1 MTASIEFHFDFGSPN
16 AYLAHKVIP
25 GIEQRLGTRFK
36 YVPVLL
42 GGVFKATGNKSPMES
57 FRDVENKW
65 KYTELETQRFI
76 QNYNLAAFRRNPFFP
91 INTLTM
97 MRGAVFAQQQD
108 FFAAY
113 VDTVFSGM
121 WEQQLNMGDVAI
133 LTNAL
138 EQAGLPARTIFEAT
152 AHPEIKQA
160 LLDHTSRSVARGNF
174 GSPTFFVGK
183 EIFFGK
189 DRLVE
194 VETEYRKQMH
204 L

>member
-1 MTASIEFHFDFGSPN
+1 MTVSIEFHFDFGSPN

-25 GIEQRLGTRFK
+25 EIEQRLGTRFK
-36 YVPVLL
+36 YMPVLL
-42 GGVFKATGNKSPMES
+42 GGVFKATGNKSPMET
-57 FRDVENKW
+57 FREVENKW
-65 KYTELETQRFI
+65 KYTEMETQRFI
-76 QNYNLAAFRRNPFFP
+76 QNHNLAAFRRNPFFP

-138 EQAGLPARTIFEAT
+138 EQAGLPARTILEAT
-152 AHPEIKQA
+152 AHPEIKQS
-160 LLDHTSRSVARGNF
+160 LLEDTSRSVARGNF
-174 GSPTFFVGK
+174 GSPTFFVGS

-189 DRLVE
+189 DRLNE
-194 VETEYRKQMH
+194 VETEYKKQMR